1 MNNDSVLSRVH
12 TGAVG
17 GKKKKK
23 GNHWKIGKG
32 AKNCPKT

>member
-17 GKKKKK
+17 GKKKK

>member
-17 GKKKKK
+17 GKKK